1 MGINVGDV
9 IQFKTKEAT
18 LHLVIRGVAMYNG
31 RTVAAVTEE
40 GTPDFDI
47 VYLYVDTTEDGG
59 ISLRNI
65 DGDGFAVVRELFSYL
80 RK

>member
-1 MGINVGDV
+1 MGINVNDV

-18 LHLVIRGVAMYNG
+18 LHLVVKGIAQYNG
-31 RTVAAVTEE
+31 KTVVAVTEN
-40 GTPDFDI
+40 GAPNIDV
-47 VYLYVDTTEDGG
+47 VYLYVETTEDGG

-65 DGDGFAVVRELFSYL
+65 DGDGFEVVRELFSYL